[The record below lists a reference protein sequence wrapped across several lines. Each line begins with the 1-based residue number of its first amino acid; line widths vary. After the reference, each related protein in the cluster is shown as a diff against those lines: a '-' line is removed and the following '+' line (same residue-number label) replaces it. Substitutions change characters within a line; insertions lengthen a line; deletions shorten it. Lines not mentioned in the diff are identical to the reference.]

1 MGNELEALKKKNVE
15 LEKAKES
22 LVKEIGEVKKD
33 KEKLEKENASLITA
47 QQELKAK
54 IKQLSST
61 DQPKITSGHKPG
73 SVKYVRQ
80 ERVKKKTE

>member
-1 MGNELEALKKKNVE
+1 MGNEVEKLTKANEKLKK
-15 LEKAKES
+15 EKT
-22 LVKEIGEVKKD
+22 I
-33 KEKLEKENASLITA
+33 LEKENASLTEA

-54 IKQLSST
+54 IKEMST
-61 DQPKITSGHKPG
+61 DQPKITSGHKVG

>member
-1 MGNELEALKKKNVE
+1 MGNEVEKLTKANEKLKKENTI
-15 LEKAKES
+15 
-22 LVKEIGEVKKD
+22 LVKEND
-33 KEKLEKENASLITA
+33 SLTEA

-54 IKQLSST
+54 IKQMSA

-73 SVKYVRQ
+73 TIKYVRQ